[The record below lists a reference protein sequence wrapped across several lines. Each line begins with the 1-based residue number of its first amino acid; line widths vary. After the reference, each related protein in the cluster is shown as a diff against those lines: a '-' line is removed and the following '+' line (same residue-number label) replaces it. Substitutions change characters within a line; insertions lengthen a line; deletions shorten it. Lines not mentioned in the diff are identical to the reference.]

1 MYLEQRAAEDA
12 LFAKNYRNPAKNI
25 DDCVTY
31 ILNYVQK
38 SDCNGFSDSEIYG
51 RAVHFYDE
59 DEIEVG
65 NSLDCQVCVNHVVE
79 LTEEEKAEARQKAIR
94 QYQDEELRKLQNR
107 HKPTTT
113 AKKETQVQPSL
124 FDLGL

>member
-12 LFAKNYRNPAKNI
+12 LFAKKYRNPAKNI

-38 SDCNGFSDSEIYG
+38 SGCNGFSDSEIYG

-65 NSLDCQVCVNHVVE
+65 NPLDCQVCVNHVVE

-94 QYQDEELRKLQNR
+94 QYQDEELRRLQNR
-107 HKPTTT
+107 HKQTTT